1 MMYLF
6 KNIGLT
12 LCMGVLI
19 LLGGCDWFKKH
30 EDNTPKTPEQ
40 MLPPITQ
47 TGAKTFGCLINGEL
61 MLAINKCRTCP
72 SNPNFD
78 PTLGLQISA
87 YMDTSSTAARFFVSL
102 DFDDIGGT
110 GIYSLDTIAKPK
122 RELRIRNSVRVYK
135 YSNPS
140 YMFSTIDTGTF
151 CQGELIISKW
161 QRGPN
166 PYVSGTFWFDLYNPA
181 QYTDTVH
188 VRSGRFDVP
197 L

>member
-1 MMYLF
+1 MKRIIYLSF
-6 KNIGLT
+6 FVALAANLT
-12 LCMGVLI
+12 
-19 LLGGCDWFKKH
+19 GCDWFKKH

-47 TGAKTFGCLINGEL
+47 TGANTFGCLINGEL

-87 YMDTSSTAARFFVSL
+87 YMDTSSTAARYFVSL

-110 GIYSLDTIAKPK
+110 GIYSLDTIAKP
-122 RELRIRNSVRVYK
+122 ELNRRIRNSVRVYK

-140 YMFSTIDTGTF
+140 YMLSTIDSGTF
-151 CQGELIISKW
+151 CRGELNISKW

-166 PYVSGTFWFDLYNPA
+166 PYVSGTFWFDLYNPDRYA
-181 QYTDTVH
+181 DTVH